1 MAAFPWLTAL
11 FGGGNPAV
19 VVVSDRMQGDPSR
32 LNAGS
37 YNFGTSYGMPW
48 NSLDPILPGQGAVAG
63 PGFLGAFG
71 GNQSLGPSRVFQQN
85 TGPSYYTR
93 PAGFMRGN
101 GNYAVPLHQ
110 NLGGGAGYAGSP
122 TVVSA
127 PQSLNPPF
135 LQAIYAPPWGG

>member
-1 MAAFPWLTAL
+1 MAFPWLTAL

-19 VVVSDRMQGDPSR
+19 PVVSDRIVGDPSR

-37 YNFGTSYGMPW
+37 YNYGAAFGMPW
-48 NSLDPILPGQGAVAG
+48 NALTPILPGQGSVAG

-93 PAGFMRGN
+93 PAGWMRGN
-101 GNYAVPLHQ
+101 GDYAVPLHANVQ
-110 NLGGGAGYAGSP
+110 GGAGYSGRPTIIASP
-122 TVVSA
+122 EA
-127 PQSLNPPF
+127 LNPAF
-135 LQAIYAPPWGG
+135 LSTIYAKPWGN